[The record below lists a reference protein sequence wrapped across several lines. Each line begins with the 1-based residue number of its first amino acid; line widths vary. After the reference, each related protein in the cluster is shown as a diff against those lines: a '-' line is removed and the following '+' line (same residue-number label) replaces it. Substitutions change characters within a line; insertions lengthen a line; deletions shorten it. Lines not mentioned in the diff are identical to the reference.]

1 MKNIFI
7 VLVLSIILLTGCGN
21 TTEPD
26 AELTESNEQKQ
37 TEMLEAGVMLY
48 LTEMTNNFSFAYTI
62 ATTKEQRNEYLNKAI
77 TDINLAAYEIE
88 DKYEEGA
95 PPTNE
100 LFELAEKLKLT
111 IDAELEGDSDV
122 AYDYSVETGEIIGQ
136 ISREYLDGELPTAFK
151 IMTGLDSAN

>member
-1 MKNIFI
+1 MKKIFI
-7 VLVLSIILLTGCGN
+7 VLALSIILLTGCGN

-26 AELTESNEQKQ
+26 AELTESNEQKR

-48 LTEMTNNFSFAYTI
+48 LTEMTNNFSSAYTI

-77 TDINLAAYEIE
+77 TDINLAVYEIE
-88 DKYEEGA
+88 DKYEEGV

-111 IDAELEGDSDV
+111 IDAGLEGDNNV
-122 AYDYSVETGEIIGQ
+122 AYDYSVETGEIIGR